1 VAYFD
6 PTVGFVSVTDTL
18 ATTAPDGSV
27 TSPTMLA
34 MVCPK
39 AAGNEV
45 KTTIANKLQRSL
57 IPLFMLK
64 NRIAIP
70 PEFL

>member
-1 VAYFD
+1 
-6 PTVGFVSVTDTL
+6 
-18 ATTAPDGSV
+18 
-27 TSPTMLA
+27 MLA